1 MKRTLAIAAVC
12 LASITAATLPRA
24 PALAYQ
30 GAPSLSEQSL
40 PAIEARLPTAPEVVK
55 TAAIGRFGGTLRTV
69 IRGDADHNQILRT
82 VGNMGLTRWS
92 PDFQTLLPNVAEGW
106 TANASSS
113 EYIFKLRAGMKW
125 SDGHPFTAD
134 DILFFVND
142 LLPNKE
148 FFASPPSQYVVA
160 GQPMRA
166 ERIDDLTVKLIFAG
180 PYLRLPGVLAG
191 PLGQHPV
198 LYAKHYCQQF
208 VPKYNP
214 DIGKTLAASRQ
225 QEWPTLLRQR
235 CGDIEIPARWANPQR
250 PVLDPWVITTPYS
263 GGATEVV
270 LKRNPYFWQV
280 DGAGNQLP
288 YIDTVNFKVISDI
301 QSIVLAAIGG
311 KVDFLVRHINTINN
325 KPLLSKHAAEA
336 KYALVPLEPAEAAA
350 TGLFFNQTDKDQKL
364 RRLLTNHDF
373 RAALSLGIDRDEIN
387 NIVYLG
393 QSRPWQTS
401 PAEVDEFYNRQLA
414 TQFVEHDVGRA
425 NAMLDKLGLAKKDSN
440 GFRQYPDGSKLF
452 LTADVEA
459 GQPGFIDVLQLIKK
473 DWADIGIDLGIN
485 TTERSLFYERAQS
498 NDYDIAIQA
507 LTGGLHPSSDPRVWL
522 STHNLDS
529 RQSLQWVRWY
539 ESGGKQGEEPSPSMK
554 LRLKLWDDWKQAAT
568 QDQADTLFKRIL
580 QLAADE
586 FEVIGIVQGVTTFG
600 IRNAK
605 LMNVPAKIPLGW
617 EYATPAPTLPQQYFF
632 AP

>member
-1 MKRTLAIAAVC
+1 MKHALTIAISCIAGLIAAP
-12 LASITAATLPRA
+12 LPLA
-24 PALAYQ
+24 PAMAYQ
-30 GAPSLSEQSL
+30 GAPSLSGQTL
-40 PAIEARLPTAPEVVK
+40 PPVEARLPTAPEIVK

-92 PDFQTLLPNVAEGW
+92 ADFQTLLPNVAESW
-106 TANASSS
+106 TANAASS
-113 EYIFKLRAGMKW
+113 EYTFKLRAGMKW
-125 SDGHPFTAD
+125 SDGQPFTPD

-160 GQPMRA
+160 GQAMRA
-166 ERIDDLTVKLIFAG
+166 EKIDDVTVKLIFAG
-180 PYLRLPGVLAG
+180 PYLRLPSVLAG

-214 DIGKTLAASRQ
+214 DIAKLLAASHQ
-225 QEWPTLLRQR
+225 PDWPTLLRQR

-280 DGAGNQLP
+280 DSAGNQLP
-288 YIDTVNFKVISDI
+288 YIDMVNFKVISDV

-325 KPLLSKHAAEA
+325 KPLLSEHAAEA
-336 KYALVPLEPAEAAA
+336 KYALVALEPAEAAA
-350 TGLFFNQTDKDQKL
+350 TGLFFNQTDKDKKL
-364 RRLLTNHDF
+364 RPLLTNHDF

-387 NIVYLG
+387 EIVYLG

-401 PAEVDEFYNRQLA
+401 PAEVDEFYNKQLA
-414 TQFVEHDVGRA
+414 TQFVEHDPTRA
-425 NAMLDKLGLAKKDSN
+425 NAMLDKLGLTKKDGN

-459 GQPGFIDVLQLIKK
+459 GQPGFIDVLQLVKK
-473 DWADIGIDLGIN
+473 DWAEIGIDLGIN

-507 LTGGLHPSSDPRVWL
+507 LTGGLHPTSDPRVWL

-529 RQSLQWVRWY
+529 RQSLPWVRWY
-539 ESGGKQGEEPSPSMK
+539 ESGGKQGEEPSASMK
-554 LRLKLWDDWKQAAT
+554 QRLKLWDDWKQAAT
-568 QDQADTLFKRIL
+568 QPQADTLFKQIL
-580 QLAADE
+580 QRAADA
-586 FEVIGIVQGVTTFG
+586 FEVLGTVQGVTTFG
-600 IRNAK
+600 IRNLK
-605 LMNVPAKIPLGW
+605 LMNVPDKIPLGW